1 MFVICI
7 RCIYEL
13 TFFLICQLVVKMHA
27 FQNQMDY
34 VVVFGSMYLTLM
46 FLKHVVPFAHK
57 FVLYL
62 STKCQRKG
70 ESITEFCGK
79 FLCQLTWLFIG
90 NPPNTGYDAEF
101 DSNVDKL
108 NSYIARTVPTSHL
121 DKFDDVHFAQ
131 HGRVYLKLFEIVRS
145 MKHRSRSAIID
156 GDKRRL
162 ESQRESLESVMVNY
176 RLLSPSQIVHASA
189 EVSKLKSLF

>member
-1 MFVICI
+1 M
-7 RCIYEL
+7 YEL

-27 FQNQMDY
+27 FQKQMDF

-46 FLKHVVPFAHK
+46 FLKHVVPFAYK

-70 ESITEFCGK
+70 ESITEFCGS

-90 NPPNTGYDAEF
+90 NPPNSGYDAEF

-108 NSYIARTVPTSHL
+108 NSYIERTVPTSHFVQNF
-121 DKFDDVHFAQ
+121 DKFDDAHFAQ

-156 GDKRRL
+156 GDQRRL
-162 ESQRESLESVMVNY
+162 ECQRECLESVMANY

>member
-1 MFVICI
+1 MFVVCI

-27 FQNQMDY
+27 FQKQMDF
-34 VVVFGSMYLTLM
+34 VVVFGSMYLTLT
-46 FLKHVVPFAHK
+46 FLKYFLPFSYKTVQHLGR
-57 FVLYL
+57 F
-62 STKCQRKG
+62 CQRMG
-70 ESITEFCGK
+70 ESVTGQLHR

-90 NPPNTGYDAEF
+90 NPPNSGYDAEF

-121 DKFDDVHFAQ
+121 DTFDDVHFAQ

-162 ESQRESLESVMVNY
+162 ESQRESLESVMGNY
-176 RLLSPSQIVHASA
+176 RLLSPSQIVHATA

>member
-1 MFVICI
+1 M
-7 RCIYEL
+7 YEL
-13 TFFLICQLVVKMHA
+13 TVFLLCQLVVKMHA

-34 VVVFGSMYLTLM
+34 VVVFGFMYLTLM
-46 FLKHVVPFAHK
+46 FLKHVFPFAHK
-57 FVLYL
+57 SVLYMG
-62 STKCQRKG
+62 TNCQRMG
-70 ESITEFCGK
+70 ESFTEFCGS

-90 NPPNTGYDAEF
+90 NPPNSGYDAEF

-162 ESQRESLESVMVNY
+162 ECQRECLESVMANY
-176 RLLSPSQIVHASA
+176 RLLSPSLIVHASA

>member
-1 MFVICI
+1 M
-7 RCIYEL
+7 YEL
-13 TFFLICQLVVKMHA
+13 TVFLICQLVVKMHA
-27 FQNQMDY
+27 FQKQMDF
-34 VVVFGSMYLTLM
+34 VLVFGSMYLTLT
-46 FLKHVVPFAHK
+46 FLKYFLPFSYKTVQHLGR
-57 FVLYL
+57 F
-62 STKCQRKG
+62 CQRMG
-70 ESITEFCGK
+70 ESVTGQLHR

-108 NSYIARTVPTSHL
+108 NSYIERTVPTSHFVQNF
-121 DKFDDVHFAQ
+121 DKFDDAHFAQ

-156 GDKRRL
+156 GDQRRL
-162 ESQRESLESVMVNY
+162 ECQLECLESVMANY
-176 RLLSPSQIVHASA
+176 RLLSPSLIVHASA